1 MWPFNLHLFRWNSW
15 NRPFGVSIDLV
26 KTCLKPLKNNIDLG
40 MVYTTLIVKLGIAY
54 YFFKILTNITSTK
67 LQFHEWQ
74 HRCPQESRA
83 KMLAFREQRPMLP
96 AEIVPLLPGRLQG
109 TNPREPQGKDM
120 GNTCHKAVEMSKEHL
135 RIKVWDF
142 IWAFDDKKRS
152 TCVWVHCYLN
162 LDPYII
168 CQHHE
173 LHGF

>member
-1 MWPFNLHLFRWNSW
+1 
-15 NRPFGVSIDLV
+15 
-26 KTCLKPLKNNIDLG
+26 
-40 MVYTTLIVKLGIAY
+40 
-54 YFFKILTNITSTK
+54 
-67 LQFHEWQ
+67 
-74 HRCPQESRA
+74 
-83 KMLAFREQRPMLP
+83 MLAFREQRPMLP

-109 TNPREPQGKDM
+109 TNPREPQRKDM